1 MNTKVLLAALAGA
14 VTTFLTGWLIYGI
27 ALKGFFEAQMVES
40 AKGVMRTE
48 PGMLYIFLGCLSW
61 SLLLALLYSRW
72 AGITTLKSGAIA
84 GAWISF
90 LIALGA
96 NLFSY
101 ASMDAFQFPSVVVD
115 ALVNAVQGALA
126 GGVIGA
132 VLGYQAKQ

>member
-72 AGITTLKSGAIA
+72 AGITTLKCGAIA

-101 ASMDAFQFPSVVVD
+101 ASMDAFQFPSVIVD